1 MNTDSKAN
9 DSPYLLDSVESSSV
23 SADTGADDEQVVIER
38 LRWASV
44 TGNRGRRDDDASSAS
59 RRGEADSVRIGALSE
74 RREPQG
80 LSPEAAETEVY
91 RLG

>member
-1 MNTDSKAN
+1 MA
-9 DSPYLLDSVESSSV
+9 
-23 SADTGADDEQVVIER
+23 ADAGTDDEQVVIER
-38 LRWASV
+38 LWWASI
-44 TGNRGRRDDDASSAS
+44 TGNRGRRDDDASPAS
-59 RRGEADSVRIGALSE
+59 RGGEVDSVRIGALSE

>member
-1 MNTDSKAN
+1 MSTDA
-9 DSPYLLDSVESSSV
+9 
-23 SADTGADDEQVVIER
+23 GADDEQVVIER
-38 LRWASV
+38 LRRASV
-44 TGNRGRRDDDASSAS
+44 IGNRGRRHEDASSAS
-59 RRGEADSVRIGALSE
+59 RGGEANSVRIGALSE